1 VNPWATIAV
10 VIGVA
15 LTTGCGGEGNPFAD
29 SPCSPTASKWADAK
43 PPADLPV
50 APESERVDR
59 YAPSFSN
66 PTKVTNPLH
75 PSSRVR
81 SALLLGKEEGQTL
94 RVEVTLLGTKTI
106 ACGGRPVQTLESQYV
121 AFLDGKI
128 HEVALDWYAQDDD
141 GAVWYFGEDVFNF
154 EDGVVADTEGTWMAG
169 RDGPAAMIMPADPQ
183 VGDVYRPENIP
194 GLVFEEVTVKA
205 VDRRVAGPRGP
216 VDGAILIEELHM
228 DGKRESKT
236 FAPGY
241 GEFST
246 GAGNNLEALALAVP
260 IDRTP
265 RRVPPLLG
273 KQLREALQRGDD
285 LGIRLAD
292 LDLQLSYQRPVQI
305 DRTRFKLWTQQAE
318 LDVAARDADALK
330 GDIATLERIADRF
343 PHGPAVERLLRRLR
357 KNAASIGSR

>member
-1 VNPWATIAV
+1 MRARAALPTLLAV
-10 VIGVA
+10 AAVA
-15 LTTGCGGEGNPFAD
+15 GCGCGEENSFAD
-29 SPCSPTASKWADAK
+29 SLCSPTASKWESAK

-50 APESERVDR
+50 APESKRVDR
-59 YAPSFSN
+59 VAPKFSN

-81 SALLLGKEEGQTL
+81 SALLLGKEEGKTL

-106 ACGGRPVQTLESQYV
+106 VCGGQPVETLESQYV

-154 EDGVVADTEGTWMAG
+154 EDGVVADSEGTWMAG

-194 GLVFEEVTVKA
+194 GLVFEEVTVEA
-205 VDRRVAGPRGP
+205 TDRTVAGPRGP
-216 VDGAILIEELHM
+216 VDGAIVVGELHM

-246 GAGNNLEALALAVP
+246 GAGNNIEAIAIAVP
-260 IDRTP
+260 TDRGL
-265 RRVPPLLG
+265 RIPPLLSH
-273 KQLREALQRGDD
+273 QLRTAHGAIER
-285 LGIRLAD
+285 R
-292 LDLQLSYQRPVQI
+292 R
-305 DRTRFKLWTQQAE
+305 AE
-318 LDVAARDADALK
+318 LDLMLLHKAPAAVDRARFVLWTRQAQADARARDAAALK

>member
-1 VNPWATIAV
+1 MRAPATLAILLAAAAV
-10 VIGVA
+10 A
-15 LTTGCGGEGNPFAD
+15 GCGGEGNPFAT
-29 SPCSPTASKWADAK
+29 SPCSPTASRWASAK

-50 APESERVDR
+50 APESKRVDLVT
-59 YAPSFSN
+59 PKFSN

-81 SALLLGKEEGQTL
+81 SALLLGKEEGKPL

-106 ACGGRPVQTLESQYV
+106 ACGGQPVETLESQYV
-121 AFLDGKI
+121 AFLDGRI

-154 EDGVVADTEGTWMAG
+154 EDGVVADTEGTWKAG

-205 VDRRVAGPRGP
+205 VDRTVAGPRGP
-216 VDGAILIEELHM
+216 VNGAIVVEELHM

-246 GAGNNLEALALAVP
+246 GAGNDIEAIAIAVP
-260 IDRTP
+260 TDRGL
-265 RRVPPLLG
+265 RIPPLLSD
-273 KQLREALQRGDD
+273 QLRTARGA
-285 LGIRLAD
+285 IER
-292 LDLQLSYQRPVQI
+292 R
-305 DRTRFKLWTQQAE
+305 RAE
-318 LDVAARDADALK
+318 LDLMLLRKAPAAVDRARFVLWTRQARVDAQARDAAALK

-343 PHGPAVERLLRRLR
+343 PHGPEVERLLRRLR